1 MASNP
6 GGKVGAIFGD
16 DDYLSLEK
24 LLVRLEKESLND
36 DGTFTLCFWVYLLK
50 SSKAGVLIRQGPS
63 EAGSGVP
70 FLTIEADR
78 KLTLHPLPPPLECG
92 ASVRE
97 DAIVVVADQ
106 PCAMEKWVHI
116 GCEIGPDI
124 ARLHLNGG
132 VVGERRVDSSYGNE
146 DFGGDSS
153 TILLSGGDGSSD
165 GNSVQGYAH
174 YVRVLP
180 QPTVTNHYVKNPPLE
195 LSLDGSTGASDDHEV
210 EEGGDGVWSVVGGK
224 ASCRRNFALDV
235 ALLDALGRSI
245 HKEMELVALLVYAD
259 SGSPVEKPKDDAEA
273 PLLTTFD
280 GVEFPSTER
289 PIKLIHGRAS
299 FKLKISQLSSKCD
312 NRLFRVCF
320 DSPSI
325 PHYPFLRAFSRP
337 IRCVSRNRNHR
348 TPAGAWKQKPS
359 NPLFPLDGTVSPGGK
374 EMISGET
381 HLGNSDA
388 HSNGTVPT
396 VVGVHVSPFLPGQPP
411 LKRTRYQEKVPNGAV
426 YIETATDRMGVP
438 NGELKTPFSGTF
450 QRPILPTSPLGSF
463 GWPVYAH
470 LPLNGPVYKSP
481 TLDSNGSLDTMNKQ
495 DVIKDG
501 NSLDCG
507 VTEIASNPKSSA
519 GGFSDLLVFKY
530 CLENM
535 ACRAAFLKA
544 AIMVRNDL
552 DLADF
557 AGRVSH
563 CSGCRHN
570 GFQILMSKK
579 LLHDGNE
586 MWKNLSADSHP
597 VSWSILVKHIEESFM
612 KISGCNRRSFSSK
625 DQEFLHQIA
634 NCGEYISRE
643 EFDRLWQWIYPTAVA
658 LSSPQLQSTWESEN
672 PKWIEGMISRDEAET
687 LLKAHKDM
695 SMPGTFL
702 LRFANSRIWPHPDAG
717 ALVVSYVGND
727 RRIYHKLLT
736 LDVESGTG
744 FVVGENASKP
754 LSEMLLSQPELS
766 QLCRVSSSQPEQ
778 TTADLKEEPLSSG
791 GVDAPI

>member
-1 MASNP
+1 MASTL

-24 LLVRLEKESLND
+24 LSVRLEKESLSD
-36 DGTFTLCFWVYLLK
+36 DGTFTVCFWVYLLK
-50 SSKAGVLIRQGPS
+50 SSKTGVLIRQGRS
-63 EAGSGVP
+63 EAGFKVP

-78 KLTLHPLPPPLECG
+78 ILTLHPLSPPLEG
-92 ASVRE
+92 EVSKRE
-97 DAIVVVADQ
+97 DAIVVADQ

-132 VVGERRVDSSYGNE
+132 VVGEIKVDFLNGNE
-146 DFGGDSS
+146 GVGGDLSTVLLSGGDSS
-153 TILLSGGDGSSD
+153 TDG
-165 GNSVQGYAH
+165 SVQGYAH

-195 LSLDGSTGASDDHEV
+195 LSLDGSSGASDDHEV

-259 SGSPVEKPKDDAEA
+259 SGSAVEKPKDDAEA

-359 NPLFPLDGTVSPGGK
+359 NPLFPLDGTVSPVGK
-374 EMISGET
+374 ELISGESR
-381 HLGNSDA
+381 LGNNDA
-388 HSNGTVPT
+388 HSNGTVPN

-411 LKRTRYQEKVPNGAV
+411 LKRARYQEKDLNGAV
-426 YIETATDRMGVP
+426 YIETSTDRMGVQ
-438 NGELKTPFSGTF
+438 NGELKTSFSGTF
-450 QRPILPTSPLGSF
+450 QRPLLPTSPSLGSF
-463 GWPVYAH
+463 GWPVYGH
-470 LPLNGPVYKSP
+470 LPSNGPVYKSP
-481 TLDSNGSLDTMNKQ
+481 TLESNGSLDMMNKQ
-495 DVIKDG
+495 DVIKDN

-507 VTEIASNPKSSA
+507 VPEIAVHPKSSA

-535 ACRAAFLKA
+535 TCRAAFLKA

-552 DLADF
+552 DLVDF

-563 CSGCRHN
+563 CTGCRHN
-570 GFQILMSKK
+570 GFQILISKK
-579 LLHDGNE
+579 LLRDGNE
-586 MWKNLSADSHP
+586 LWNSLSADGHP
-597 VSWSILVKHIEESFM
+597 VSWSILVKQIEESFM
-612 KISGCNRRSFSSK
+612 KISGCARRSFSSK

-672 PKWIEGMISRDEAET
+672 PKWIEGMVSRDEAET
-687 LLKAHKDM
+687 LLRADKDE
-695 SMPGTFL
+695 SASGTFL
-702 LRFANSRIWPHPDAG
+702 LRFANSRVWPHPDAG

-727 RRIYHKLLT
+727 RGINHKLLT
-736 LDVESGTG
+736 LDVENGTG
-744 FVVGENASKP
+744 FGVGETALKP

-766 QLCRVSSSQPEQ
+766 KLCRIPSSQPEQ
-778 TTADLKEEPLSSG
+778 TTADMKKEPLSSE